1 MLSIIP
7 LPSNF
12 ISSITANT
20 GDIFT
25 DLAPYVALIVG
36 VLLGVVVIQA
46 IISTIKK

>member
-12 ISSITANT
+12 ISNITDNT
-20 GDIFT
+20 GTIFT
-25 DLAPYVALIVG
+25 DLAPYIALIIG